1 VVPLEST
8 LEIKTRIF
16 HKPLEIQE
24 VTPQLWVSQTPK
36 LVRAYH
42 RKGTF
47 QGPEVE
53 NVAAEIKRWEEG
65 NQRDLRKLAAL
76 INKVLNVVKGCGGS
90 AIVKYDDK
98 GDKLVVWKVYGKR
111 MLPKDL
117 YSKWDDRDNSEAEA
131 NTDHDA
137 GAESAVK
144 PVDGVETKADGNSI
158 VFGPGDTKAEH
169 ESAVTC
175 QKS

>member
-1 VVPLEST
+1 M
-8 LEIKTRIF
+8 
-16 HKPLEIQE
+16 
-24 VTPQLWVSQTPK
+24 
-36 LVRAYH
+36 RAYH

-53 NVAAEIKRWEEG
+53 NVAAEIKRWEER
-65 NQRDLRKLAAL
+65 NQRDLRKLAVL
-76 INKVLNVVKGCGGS
+76 ITKILNVVKGCGGS

-98 GDKLVVWKVYGKR
+98 RDKLVVQKADGKR

-131 NTDHDA
+131 NTDRDA

-144 PVDGVETKADGNSI
+144 PVDGVETKADGTSI
-158 VFGPGDTKAEH
+158 VPGLGDTKAKH
-169 ESAVTC
+169 EIAVSC

>member
-1 VVPLEST
+1 MQISARMRFESPG
-8 LEIKTRIF
+8 
-16 HKPLEIQE
+16 HG
-24 VTPQLWVSQTPK
+24 
-36 LVRAYH
+36 
-42 RKGTF
+42 KGTF

-65 NQRDLRKLAAL
+65 NQKNLRKLAAL
-76 INKVLNVVKGCGGS
+76 INKILNVVKGYGRS

-98 GDKLVVWKVYGKR
+98 GDKLVIWKVDGKR

-131 NTDHDA
+131 NTDHDV
-137 GAESAVK
+137 GAKSAVE
-144 PVDGVETKADGNSI
+144 PVDGVETKADGKSI
-158 VFGPGDTKAEH
+158 VFGPGDTKAKH
-169 ESAVTC
+169 KSVVTY